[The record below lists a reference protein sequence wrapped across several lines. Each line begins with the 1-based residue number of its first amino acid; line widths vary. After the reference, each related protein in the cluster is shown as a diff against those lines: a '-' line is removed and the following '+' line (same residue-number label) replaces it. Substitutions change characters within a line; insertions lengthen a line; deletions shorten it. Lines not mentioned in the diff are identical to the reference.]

1 MVAKAKPKAAP
12 VKAAEPGPVL
22 VTVKPVG
29 NYQIGFEG
37 QVVGPGGS
45 LDVPAVLADQW
56 VASGIAE
63 AG

>member
-22 VTVKPVG
+22 VKVTAVHP
-29 NYQIGFEG
+29 YQIGYEG
-37 QVVGPGGS
+37 QVVGPGES

-56 VASGIAE
+56 VASGIATR
-63 AG
+63 